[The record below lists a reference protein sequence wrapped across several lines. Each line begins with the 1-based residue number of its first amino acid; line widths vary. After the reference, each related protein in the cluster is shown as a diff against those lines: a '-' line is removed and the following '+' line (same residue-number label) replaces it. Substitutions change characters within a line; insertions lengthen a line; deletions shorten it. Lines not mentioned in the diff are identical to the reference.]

1 MKYDISVPVI
11 TYNPKLDQL
20 LHTLNS
26 ILRQEDIS
34 LEIIIAD
41 DGSKETYEKEIRGFF
56 KKVGFNNYKLL
67 FNKKNQGTVY
77 NLLGAVEAAEG
88 KYVKPISPGDYLYAE
103 NSLALMY
110 AFMEENSALAA
121 FGRAVFYCDR
131 GALQVENKKS
141 PVFDSIYRS
150 DVKKYNYKRAMKYQ
164 LIYGDFILG
173 ASIIYEKATFQDCL
187 HFLAGSVTYMEDV
200 SMQLLAVQKE
210 RLFAIPQNV
219 VWYEYGSGISTNQNM
234 GFSDRLYEDWVA
246 FYRLL
251 KQEFPKAPYVKR
263 AYFIWYLSLRKDVWS
278 KLIRRLISLDFKI
291 FGIKKNREQRH
302 YICEDYDALE
312 YKESKGEVLCK

>member
-11 TYNPKLDQL
+11 TYNPKSEQL
-20 LHTLNS
+20 FHTLNS
-26 ILRQEDIS
+26 ILRQQDIS
-34 LEIIIAD
+34 FEIIIAD
-41 DGSKETYEKEIRGFF
+41 DGSKENYEKEIRVFF
-56 KKVGFNNYKLL
+56 QKVGFDNYKLL
-67 FNKKNQGTVY
+67 LNKKNKGTVC
-77 NLLGAVEAAEG
+77 NLLGAVEAAQG

-110 AFMEENSALAA
+110 AFMEENNAKAA

-131 GALQVENKKS
+131 GALHVENKKS

-150 DVKKYNYKRAMKYQ
+150 DEKKYNYIRAMKHQ

-173 ASIIYEKATFQDCL
+173 ASIIYEKETFQECL
-187 HFLAGSVTYMEDV
+187 NFLAGSVKYMEDV
-200 SMQLLAVQKE
+200 SMQLLAVKKE

-219 VWYEYGSGISTNQNM
+219 VWYEYGSGISTNQKLN
-234 GFSDRLYEDWVA
+234 FSNRLYQDWVV

-251 KQEFPKAPYVKR
+251 KQEFPQAPYVKR
-263 AYFIWYLSLRKDVWS
+263 AYLIWYLSLRKDGWS
-278 KLIRRLISLDFKI
+278 KLIRRLISLDFKV

-302 YICEDYDALE
+302 YICEDYDVLE
-312 YKESKGEVLCK
+312 YKKSKGEALCR